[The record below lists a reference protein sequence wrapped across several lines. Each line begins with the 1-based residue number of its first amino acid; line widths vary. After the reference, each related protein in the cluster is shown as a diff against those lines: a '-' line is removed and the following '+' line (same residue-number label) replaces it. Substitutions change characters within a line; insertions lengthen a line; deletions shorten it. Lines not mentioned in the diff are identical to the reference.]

1 MLIIKG
7 IIALAFT
14 YAAFILSDKVIGPL
28 KEGNILQ
35 PASVTI
41 TAVTISYYLIL
52 HGEYQLIVASFIG
65 FFVHACWASYKKKPK
80 TSKPKKPK
88 SINPLNP

>member
-7 IIALAFT
+7 LIALAFT

-52 HGEYQLIVASFIG
+52 HGESQLIAASFIG
-65 FFVHACWASYKKKPK
+65 FFAHACWDSYKKKPK
-80 TSKPKKPK
+80 SKK
-88 SINPLNP
+88 SSNPLNP